1 MSPGLF
7 CTSYQVLNAGHVAW
21 VYGDRIIEAI
31 LGLREVFFKLE
42 NAATLCK
49 KIKTN

>member
-1 MSPGLF
+1 MRPVLF

-31 LGLREVFFKLE
+31 LGLRKVFFKLE